1 MHKVPYVLPQIS
13 PIYKTWGRKKNNKIN
28 NCAAKGRKDRCT
40 LYFLPPTLTGTTKL
54 LEKKIGTKKQKHCIM
69 YYFYYDIPFILFI
82 NSSKLY
88 APQWPIGSSKYRI

>member
-54 LEKKIGTKKQKHCIM
+54 LEKKIGKKKQKTLHNVLFLLRHSV
-69 YYFYYDIPFILFI
+69 YFIY
-82 NSSKLY
+82 K
-88 APQWPIGSSKYRI
+88 